1 MAKAFE
7 QKGNTSA
14 DKNNSVKTAE
24 GKGLEEEWQGDFVFH
39 MRKEQDEDSDLES
52 EDMFGFVQEL
62 EEDGIEMHDRKSLTS
77 RQAAEITQMQV
88 LTLRDFKTKVD
99 QTTRLILRRIIVAR
113 GKWKR

>member
-1 MAKAFE
+1 
-7 QKGNTSA
+7 
-14 DKNNSVKTAE
+14 
-24 GKGLEEEWQGDFVFH
+24 

-88 LTLRDFKTKVD
+88 LTMRDFKTKVD
-99 QTTRLILRRIIVAR
+99 QTTRLILRRFIVAR
-113 GKWKR
+113 GKWKS